1 VCIDSFVYYGT
12 DELYLNYLAQF
23 VKPDGAVG
31 IAGAGLVQEI
41 EGPLPEHLRERMEIQ
56 TL

>member
-1 VCIDSFVYYGT
+1 MCIDSFVYYGT